1 MLQLDHLAVSAT
13 TLEEGV
19 ARVES
24 ALGVALAGGGK
35 HPLMATHNR
44 LLSLGDLYLEVIAA
58 DPDATRPE
66 RPRWFDLD
74 NFTGFPRLTNWICRT
89 DDLDQAIAASPLGT
103 GSPVSLQR
111 GDYIWRM
118 AVPDDGRLPFDNA
131 YPALI
136 EWQGSHHPAAVLPR
150 SGVRLTRLEIAH
162 PEATALRKALTGR
175 ITDPRVV
182 FTLGSQ
188 QIMRARFI
196 TPHGTRYIT

>member
-1 MLQLDHLAVSAT
+1 MLHLDHLAVSAL

-19 ARVES
+19 AFVES
-24 ALGVALAGGGK
+24 ALGVHLAGGGK

-44 LLSLGDLYLEVIAA
+44 LLGLGDIYLEVIAP
-58 DPDATRPE
+58 DPDAPRPAQ
-66 RPRWFDLD
+66 PRWFDLD

-89 DDLDQAIAASPLGT
+89 DDLEKSIAASPPGT

-111 GDYIWRM
+111 GDYVWRM

-131 YPALI
+131 FPALI
-136 EWQGSHHPAAVLPR
+136 EWQGPLHPAAALPR

-175 ITDPRVV
+175 FVDPRVAI
-182 FTLGSQ
+182 TLGTE
-188 QIMRARFI
+188 QIMRARFT

>member
-19 ARVES
+19 ALVEA
-24 ALGVALAGGGK
+24 ALGVPLAGGGK

-58 DPDATRPE
+58 DPDAPRPDH
-66 RPRWFDLD
+66 PRWFDLD

-89 DDLDQAIAASPLGT
+89 DDLEKAIAASPPGT
-103 GSPVSLQR
+103 GVPVSLQR
-111 GDYIWRM
+111 SDYMWRM
-118 AVPDDGRLPFDNA
+118 AVPADGKLPFDNA

-136 EWQGSHHPAAVLPR
+136 EWQGPHHPAAALPR

-162 PEATALRKALTGR
+162 PQAIALRKALTGQFA
-175 ITDPRVV
+175 DPRVV
-182 FTLGSQ
+182 FTLGPQ
-188 QIMRARFI
+188 QIMRARFT